1 MIHTPVEHLTTFCHN
16 LHTTLSV
23 DIYVDIFSSIAP
35 IFHVS
40 MFARVHMINF
50 VELKSAAKLMIM
62 LQFEIWMFKVNL
74 EYENI

>member
-1 MIHTPVEHLTTFCHN
+1 MF
-16 LHTTLSV
+16 
-23 DIYVDIFSSIAP
+23 VDIFSSIAP